1 VKKILSLA
9 VALIALTGCDIEGQ
23 LNVSQPLTMI
33 AKDNQQLTL
42 QPGIYKADVEAGDN
56 KIKLEVR
63 VNGKDRKVNIRTRQ
77 QLPRQ
82 NGDIFVSA
90 AQSGQPFDADGSV
103 RTVQDSSGRQHGWE
117 ACTTYQRRWVCRDVL
132 VGRDRW
138 GNPIYRRQCADE
150 LIAVPGQQEVE
161 FHVVTTTTQVDIA
174 LLAPGSNNQLAVFT
188 GDRST
193 AQRVIDYRG
202 YCR

>member
-1 VKKILSLA
+1 MKKILSLA

-33 AKDNQQLTL
+33 EKGNKTLSL

-77 QLPRQ
+77 PLPRQ

-103 RTVQDSSGRQHGWE
+103 NTTRSSSGRQHGWE
-117 ACTTYQRRWVCRDVL
+117 GCTTYQRRWVCRDVL
-132 VGRDRW
+132 VGHDRN
-138 GNPIYRRQCADE
+138 GNPIFRRVCQDE
-150 LIAVPGQQEVE
+150 LVPYPGQQEVE
-161 FHVVTTTTQVDIA
+161 FHVVTTTTEVDIA
-174 LLAPGSNNQLAVFT
+174 LLAPGTNTQLAAFT

-193 AQRVIDYRG
+193 SQRVIDYRG